1 VNDAQRRSSL
11 ERLMHVPLA
20 VTAELGSATMVVR
33 DVLALGAG
41 SIVVLDRAAA
51 GPVDLRV
58 NERLV
63 ARGEIVAVDDRF
75 GVRITELLEQP

>member
-1 VNDAQRRSSL
+1 MTPTNPMD
-11 ERLMHVPLA
+11 RLLHVPLE
-20 VTAELGSATMVVR
+20 VTAELGTTTMLVR
-33 DVLALGAG
+33 DVLALGEG
-41 SIVVLDRAAA
+41 SIVILDRAAS

-75 GVRITELLEQP
+75 GVRITELTERA

>member
-1 VNDAQRRSSL
+1 MNGAPWPGSMD
-11 ERLMHVPLA
+11 RLMHVPLD
-20 VTAELGSATMVVR
+20 VTVELGSATMLMR

-41 SIVVLDRAAA
+41 SIVVLDRHAS

-58 NERLV
+58 NDRLV

-75 GVRITELLEQP
+75 GVRITELVEQP